1 MEQTSRLSIIVD
13 VNNAEQSIRRLEQ
26 RLTSLQ
32 TSGTNTAR
40 LLNNLGAANGLNGVA
55 ASANRSAG
63 ALHHLATSASGV
75 TNNFNR
81 FGATINNNVT
91 IINRLTT
98 GAHGATA
105 ALTRLQSMLVGG
117 IYITTAL
124 SIAKTADNMQNL
136 HSQIKLVTKSAEEY
150 QVIQARLHEMANKNL
165 SSLQATISLY
175 TNSARSLS
183 QLGKSQEEVLRF
195 TNAVSLAMGVGG
207 KSAQEQAAALLQLG
221 QAMQSGILQGDEFR
235 SIAENAPILLD
246 LVAEKLKKTRH
257 EVREMSKEGKI
268 TAEVMYQALSDA
280 TPRLQKMFD
289 SMPITMAQ
297 AFGIAKNNYNKF
309 VHEFINNTT
318 GLSGAIA
325 KAIGGISNNFD
336 TLAKVTITTAGL
348 AFVQFASRVAVSS
361 VAMRV
366 FNTVVKANPF
376 VLLATAVLAVSGAF
390 YGLDDVLG
398 TTGILFKDLFDLATK
413 GLSGLLELTGTV
425 ASDIVAYFTNS
436 NKQSSNSF
444 NIFFKDTEKG
454 FLGLVQ
460 AIMRVVASITAT
472 LGGFFKW
479 MGNGVWQAVRGSANA
494 FIWLRNIAESAGVHV
509 INALSESLDVV
520 AQAINQ
526 KIMDMNGILSNV
538 GINVQL
544 PQLNVVGMRVSA
556 QPMPYFAVEGKTLG
570 ANIADMMGV
579 TIPMVDEYARSVAN
593 RMQAQKQM
601 PTVDLSK
608 PIEANTRALNQNT
621 DTKKKDKEKKQKELK
636 DSDKY
641 KPAQVN
647 ATVLRHAR
655 DYNYSDIESRYGLP
669 QGLLAAVSMQESRGN
684 ANATS
689 PKGAKGEFQF
699 IPITAKEYGILG
711 QERNTAK
718 AAEAAAKYLNKLYKE
733 FGDWNKVLAAYNA
746 GEGNVKKY
754 KGIPPFKETQN
765 YVKNVRSYLAFM
777 NGSAKINQNPND
789 VIKAEQHYLEQQ
801 RKEQERID
809 RERRDILGD
818 LNTKRQN
825 EYIKY
830 QEKSAEIERLWAGDT
845 EKITELKT
853 QLANQWKAYSGYQ
866 DKLLEFET
874 KSHTWDV
881 WYRLAKEL
889 ELKQAEIDTNIDLTP
904 EEKALYKNAEGQKH
918 AQKTAETMQHL
929 REQELEINGWRKT
942 AVERLKLERDIAT
955 GKIQLNNELTEKD
968 KQAWIKSTE
977 AKYERLIAFEELKH
991 DFTKQHYDFEIYQF
1005 NMTEDQKIVARTNI
1019 ALAEL
1024 AAREDLIDEVRELEE
1039 QAIKAK
1045 YQYEINEF
1053 EKTRNKVL
1061 ADTVA
1066 DYARLRHISLNFK
1079 DKYAGVKYDLDKDGH
1094 NKQYQSEV
1102 ADYNRRIDAL
1112 KEFNELRERLIDGSA
1127 FKLNLSSDVTGAYV
1141 EVGSEIGSLIKNF
1154 ETIKNHR
1161 KQMAEDLEQDRKAG
1175 LISLAEYQERERALQ
1190 EQHLAT
1196 MAQLTLGG
1204 AGQFFGAISNLGKVV
1219 LGEQSSTYKEL
1230 FRISKAFYI
1239 TQATMEVYKAGS
1251 SAFAETPGSIWAKL
1265 AAAAKAVAQSTSFVN
1280 LISAVNLR
1288 GFRTGGYT
1296 GNAGVNDVAGV
1307 VHGQEYVI
1315 NAKNTVKYRS
1325 QLEQM
1330 NKGTYQETKGV
1341 TNVIINN
1348 YTNNQAQ
1355 VEQQPN
1361 GDFMITIGKFIENKV
1376 HSSVQQEFIMHQR
1389 QGYSLSR
1396 RR

>member
-436 NKQSSNSF
+436 NKQS
-444 NIFFKDTEKG
+444 
-454 FLGLVQ
+454 
-460 AIMRVVASITAT
+460 
-472 LGGFFKW
+472 
-479 MGNGVWQAVRGSANA
+479 
-494 FIWLRNIAESAGVHV
+494 
-509 INALSESLDVV
+509 
-520 AQAINQ
+520 
-526 KIMDMNGILSNV
+526 
-538 GINVQL
+538 
-544 PQLNVVGMRVSA
+544 
-556 QPMPYFAVEGKTLG
+556 
-570 ANIADMMGV
+570 
-579 TIPMVDEYARSVAN
+579 
-593 RMQAQKQM
+593 
-601 PTVDLSK
+601 
-608 PIEANTRALNQNT
+608 
-621 DTKKKDKEKKQKELK
+621 
-636 DSDKY
+636 
-641 KPAQVN
+641 
-647 ATVLRHAR
+647 
-655 DYNYSDIESRYGLP
+655 
-669 QGLLAAVSMQESRGN
+669 
-684 ANATS
+684 
-689 PKGAKGEFQF
+689 
-699 IPITAKEYGILG
+699 
-711 QERNTAK
+711 
-718 AAEAAAKYLNKLYKE
+718 
-733 FGDWNKVLAAYNA
+733 
-746 GEGNVKKY
+746 
-754 KGIPPFKETQN
+754 
-765 YVKNVRSYLAFM
+765 
-777 NGSAKINQNPND
+777 
-789 VIKAEQHYLEQQ
+789 
-801 RKEQERID
+801 
-809 RERRDILGD
+809 
-818 LNTKRQN
+818 
-825 EYIKY
+825 
-830 QEKSAEIERLWAGDT
+830 
-845 EKITELKT
+845 
-853 QLANQWKAYSGYQ
+853 
-866 DKLLEFET
+866 
-874 KSHTWDV
+874 
-881 WYRLAKEL
+881 
-889 ELKQAEIDTNIDLTP
+889 
-904 EEKALYKNAEGQKH
+904 
-918 AQKTAETMQHL
+918 
-929 REQELEINGWRKT
+929 
-942 AVERLKLERDIAT
+942 
-955 GKIQLNNELTEKD
+955 
-968 KQAWIKSTE
+968 
-977 AKYERLIAFEELKH
+977 
-991 DFTKQHYDFEIYQF
+991 
-1005 NMTEDQKIVARTNI
+1005 
-1019 ALAEL
+1019 
-1024 AAREDLIDEVRELEE
+1024 
-1039 QAIKAK
+1039 
-1045 YQYEINEF
+1045 
-1053 EKTRNKVL
+1053 
-1061 ADTVA
+1061 
-1066 DYARLRHISLNFK
+1066 
-1079 DKYAGVKYDLDKDGH
+1079 
-1094 NKQYQSEV
+1094 
-1102 ADYNRRIDAL
+1102 
-1112 KEFNELRERLIDGSA
+1112 
-1127 FKLNLSSDVTGAYV
+1127 
-1141 EVGSEIGSLIKNF
+1141 
-1154 ETIKNHR
+1154 
-1161 KQMAEDLEQDRKAG
+1161 DRK
-1175 LISLAEYQERERALQ
+1175 S
-1190 EQHLAT
+1190 
-1196 MAQLTLGG
+1196 
-1204 AGQFFGAISNLGKVV
+1204 VV
-1219 LGEQSSTYKEL
+1219 
-1230 FRISKAFYI
+1230 
-1239 TQATMEVYKAGS
+1239 
-1251 SAFAETPGSIWAKL
+1251 
-1265 AAAAKAVAQSTSFVN
+1265 
-1280 LISAVNLR
+1280 
-1288 GFRTGGYT
+1288 
-1296 GNAGVNDVAGV
+1296 
-1307 VHGQEYVI
+1307 
-1315 NAKNTVKYRS
+1315 
-1325 QLEQM
+1325 
-1330 NKGTYQETKGV
+1330 
-1341 TNVIINN
+1341 
-1348 YTNNQAQ
+1348 
-1355 VEQQPN
+1355 
-1361 GDFMITIGKFIENKV
+1361 
-1376 HSSVQQEFIMHQR
+1376 
-1389 QGYSLSR
+1389 
-1396 RR
+1396 